1 MGGLENSNTSCAGI
15 WKYVCIYYSFSQQM
29 LLSFYQALA
38 LYLAGNMHAC
48 VLAKS
53 LSCARLFVTPW
64 NCSPPGSSVH
74 GILQARMLE
83 WVTISS
89 FRGTSP
95 PRDGSWVSCISCACR
110 RILHHWSSLG
120 WYPSLTALLA
130 SLSWNSSLS
139 SAGPS
144 FLAHSAVS
152 SNLESAPLTV
162 NSDIS
167 HSCS

>member
-1 MGGLENSNTSCAGI
+1 MYAFIIHSLSRCCWASLKHWLCTSQGTCMR
-15 WKYVCIYYSFSQQM
+15 VC
-29 LLSFYQALA
+29 LLS
-38 LYLAGNMHAC
+38 HS
-48 VLAKS
+48 VVPDS
-53 LSCARLFVTPW
+53 FVTPW

-95 PRDGSWVSCISCACR
+95 PRDGSWVSCISCAGR